1 MLEILFMSAQQTD
14 LRIFLCSILTAD

>member
-14 LRIFLCSILTAD
+14 GFFCALY